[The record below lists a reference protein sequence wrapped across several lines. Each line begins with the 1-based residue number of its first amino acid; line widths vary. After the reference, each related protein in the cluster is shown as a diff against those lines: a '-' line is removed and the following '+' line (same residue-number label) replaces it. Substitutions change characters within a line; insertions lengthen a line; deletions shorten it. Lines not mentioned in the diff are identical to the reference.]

1 VFHSRVEAEKLAG
14 LPPYMFGRVNALKH
28 EARTAGRDIIDLGM
42 GNPDQ
47 PTPPHIVDKL
57 CETAR
62 STRVHR
68 YSASRGI
75 PGLRKAVCEWYD
87 RRFGVTLDPETETIA
102 VIGSKEGLSHLALAM
117 LDPGDTVILP
127 SPTYPGH
134 FYSVLI
140 AGGHIYDIPLSEP
153 GKFLS
158 DLSKV
163 THHMFPKAKALIVSF
178 PHNPTTQVVDR
189 EFFKE
194 IVRFAKKEQI
204 IVIHD
209 LAYSEICFD
218 GYQAPSFLQ
227 VAGAKEVGVE
237 FYSLSKTYN
246 MAGWR
251 VGFCVGNPEVV
262 ATLAKLKGYYDYGLY
277 TPIQVAAT
285 AALRGPDTCIAE
297 ICETYRNRRDTL
309 VSGLS
314 RAGWQVALPQATMYV
329 WAPIPEQF
337 REMGSLKF
345 CELLLEEALV
355 AVSPGMGFGAHG
367 EGYVRFALVEN
378 EHRIRQAVRGIR
390 GVMKGSQRAVAEV
403 CSRD

>member
-14 LPPYMFGRVNALKH
+14 LPPYMFGRVNTLKH
-28 EARTAGRDIIDLGM
+28 AARTAGRDIIDLGM

-75 PGLRKAVCEWYD
+75 AGLRKAVCEWYD
-87 RRFGVTLDPETETIA
+87 RRFGVTLDPETEAIA

-134 FYSVLI
+134 FYGVLI

-158 DLSKV
+158 DLSKA
-163 THHMFPKAKALIVSF
+163 THHVFPKAKALLISF

-194 IVRFAKKEQI
+194 IVRFAKKTQI

-209 LAYSEICFD
+209 LAYSELCFD

-251 VGFCVGNPEVV
+251 VGFCVGNAEVV
-262 ATLAKLKGYYDYGLY
+262 AALAKLKGYYDYGLY

-297 ICETYRNRRDTL
+297 ICEIYRKRRDTL

-390 GVMKGSQRAVAEV
+390 GVMKGSQRAIAEV